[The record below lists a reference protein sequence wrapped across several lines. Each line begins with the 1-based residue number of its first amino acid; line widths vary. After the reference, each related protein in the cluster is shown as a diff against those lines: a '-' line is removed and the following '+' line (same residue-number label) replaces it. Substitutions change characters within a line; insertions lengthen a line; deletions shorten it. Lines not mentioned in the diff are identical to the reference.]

1 MHSPSII
8 ITLTLTRTSTQSRA
22 RVPRRTHARARPKR
36 SHAHAH
42 MSAFT
47 VSASASAVATN
58 AFGRRTNVRGVKT
71 STCAIVRGTHHRGL
85 RGSALVPR
93 TSAADAGDAFDP
105 YKTLGVKPDA
115 DAMAVK
121 RAYNSKQLLYKG
133 ETDKLA
139 TVERAYE
146 QILQAGLSARLAGKG
161 PSDASIRFADRVR
174 GSKWMPRPCPS
185 PMKDVAVN
193 FGLTLGCA
201 AVTLVTPPAMRTLQV
216 TIFAA
221 LLMVFRFFVKLVD
234 VDPGPNAVLDPVAAQ
249 KHNNARFARSFGVV
263 LGTFVVTLFC
273 TFWLPQFFIEVL
285 GLTVPAWVML
295 HQEVFVS
302 TACGVVLGGLVSFYR

>member
-1 MHSPSII
+1 MHCIASINPSP
-8 ITLTLTRTSTQSRA
+8 T
-22 RVPRRTHARARPKR
+22 PHNHARAYPETR
-36 SHAHAH
+36 AHARNARVTRTH

-47 VSASASAVATN
+47 VSASASAIARTTK
-58 AFGRRTNVRGVKT
+58 FISRRRTDSGVKT
-71 STCAIVRGTHHRGL
+71 SPHAIVRGVR
-85 RGSALVPR
+85 RGSAVVPR

-115 DAMAVK
+115 DAVAVK

-133 ETDKLA
+133 ESDKLA

-161 PSDASIRFADRVR
+161 PADASIRFADRVR